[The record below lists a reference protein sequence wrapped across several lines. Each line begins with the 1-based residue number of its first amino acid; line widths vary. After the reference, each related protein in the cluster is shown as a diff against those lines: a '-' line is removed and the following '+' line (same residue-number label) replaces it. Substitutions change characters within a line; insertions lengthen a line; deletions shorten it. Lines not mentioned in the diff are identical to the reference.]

1 MHGPKPTAAVARV
14 SVAKGAPPAAPA
26 PLPLGAATPPNCAR
40 PDPALLKTCVA
51 LDYKNARLT
60 EEIGHLEDKVKVLQ
74 MAMGA
79 APAAV
84 SAPSPAPRPANATP
98 RVVPLQAKPT
108 KSAPPP
114 APAFPWLWLALG
126 GALLLGVG
134 ARVFHL
140 LRRKAAREREAKAE
154 KASQPAV
161 MPGVK
166 NRLMPEK
173 GELAAAAATADS
185 ARE

>member
-1 MHGPKPTAAVARV
+1 
-14 SVAKGAPPAAPA
+14 
-26 PLPLGAATPPNCAR
+26 
-40 PDPALLKTCVA
+40 
-51 LDYKNARLT
+51 
-60 EEIGHLEDKVKVLQ
+60 
-74 MAMGA
+74 
-79 APAAV
+79 
-84 SAPSPAPRPANATP
+84 
-98 RVVPLQAKPT
+98 
-108 KSAPPP
+108 
-114 APAFPWLWLALG
+114 LWLALG